1 MNVSAVIKSIRNIM
15 RQDKG
20 VNGDAQRLEQMGW
33 MLFLK
38 IFDAKDEE
46 LEDMDETGEYV
57 SPIPKEYQWRNW
69 AANDEG
75 ITGDELITFI
85 DRKLFP
91 DLSNL
96 KIQDNKRAILVRD
109 VFRGNNNYMK
119 SGQLFRQVVNELNK
133 IDFHASKDR
142 HVFGQVYETI
152 LKELQSAGSSGEFY
166 TPRAVTEFMTQTID
180 PKLGER
186 ILDPAC
192 GTGGFLTAA
201 IEHIR
206 KSGVENLEQR
216 QQLQNSVHGF
226 ELKPLPHMLAVTNL
240 ILHDIEVPDI
250 AYEDSLLR
258 NQSIK
263 PKNRVDVILAN
274 PPFGGNVDDATAAT
288 FPVGFRTKESADLFL
303 VMMVNYLKQGGRAA
317 IVLPD
322 GSLTGDG
329 TKARIREM
337 LLRNCNLHTIVRL
350 PNSVFKPYAGV
361 STNLLFFERV
371 SSPSEEHEEF
381 STKEIWYYEHQLPE
395 GSKGYSMTNP
405 IKLEEFEVEKVWWDN
420 RTESETA
427 WKINLSEIIDKAIE
441 NAKPH
446 YEKEKELKREAYSL
460 KERISNEKIILK
472 DIDKNQTAKIEKQQ
486 EKIKQLESSLQETE
500 TKARIEKQTADSIY
514 YAAFDLDIKNPNKV
528 EEDLGDPNKL
538 IDKQDVINNQIEILL
553 NDIEIKLKPALQD
566 SSFEILLT
574 DFKRFIQTCSNASL
588 LRQTILQL
596 AIQGKLT
603 VEWRKENSNIESS
616 EILLKN
622 IKNERE
628 HLIKN
633 KILRRDKPLPIIEES
648 EKSFNLPNNWVWTRI
663 GITHYLLTG
672 ATPSTS
678 VQEYWNGDI
687 KWLKSGDV
695 NKGII
700 KECDGRITEK
710 GLKNSNCKILPIDS
724 VLIALNGQ
732 GKTRGTSA
740 ILKIEAA
747 CNQSLVAII
756 PVLQNSIIPEFLHYF
771 LSANYMKIRNI
782 TGHDK
787 RTGLNMPIISNLV
800 FVLPPYEEQKEIL
813 KETSQLLVL
822 CDELEK
828 KIEKRDSYQERIM
841 QAVVQQAFTTKI
853 ETVETE

>member
-1 MNVSAVIKSIRNIM
+1 MPFFYAIIFT
-15 RQDKG
+15 
-20 VNGDAQRLEQMGW
+20 E
-33 MLFLK
+33 FLL
-38 IFDAKDEE
+38 AK
-46 LEDMDETGEYV
+46 L
-57 SPIPKEYQWRNW
+57 
-69 AANDEG
+69 
-75 ITGDELITFI
+75 ELITFI

-258 NQSIK
+258 HQSIK

-329 TKARIREM
+329 IKARIREM
-337 LLRNCNLHTIVRL
+337 LLRNCNLHTIIRL
-350 PNSVFKPYAGV
+350 PNSVFKPYASV
-361 STNLLFFERV
+361 STNLLFFERI
-371 SSPSEEHEEF
+371 SSPSEEQEEF
-381 STKEIWYYEHQLPE
+381 ATKEIWYYEHQLPE

-405 IKLEEFEVEKVWWDN
+405 IKLEEFEAEKAWWNN

-427 WKINLSEIIDKAIE
+427 WKINLSEIIEKAIE

-460 KERISNEKIILK
+460 KEKISIEKTVLK
-472 DIDKNQTAKIEKQQ
+472 DIDKNQIAKIEKQQ
-486 EKIKQLESSLQETE
+486 EKIKQLETTLQETE
-500 TKARIEKQTADSIY
+500 TNARIEKQTADSIY
-514 YAAFDLDIKNPNKV
+514 YAAFDLDIKNPNIEY
-528 EEDLGDPNKL
+528 EED
-538 IDKQDVINNQIEILL
+538 
-553 NDIEIKLKPALQD
+553 DIEFDVLI
-566 SSFEILLT
+566 
-574 DFKRFIQTCSNASL
+574 
-588 LRQTILQL
+588 
-596 AIQGKLT
+596 GK
-603 VEWRKENSNIESS
+603 I
-616 EILLKN
+616 
-622 IKNERE
+622 
-628 HLIKN
+628 
-633 KILRRDKPLPIIEES
+633 
-648 EKSFNLPNNWVWTRI
+648 EKSFAESSQI
-663 GITHYLLTG
+663 
-672 ATPSTS
+672 
-678 VQEYWNGDI
+678 
-687 KWLKSGDV
+687 V
-695 NKGII
+695 NKI
-700 KECDGRITEK
+700 KA
-710 GLKNSNCKILPIDS
+710 LID
-724 VLIALNGQ
+724 LDNG
-732 GKTRGTSA
+732 K
-740 ILKIEAA
+740 
-747 CNQSLVAII
+747 
-756 PVLQNSIIPEFLHYF
+756 
-771 LSANYMKIRNI
+771 
-782 TGHDK
+782 
-787 RTGLNMPIISNLV
+787 
-800 FVLPPYEEQKEIL
+800 
-813 KETSQLLVL
+813 
-822 CDELEK
+822 
-828 KIEKRDSYQERIM
+828 
-841 QAVVQQAFTTKI
+841 
-853 ETVETE
+853 